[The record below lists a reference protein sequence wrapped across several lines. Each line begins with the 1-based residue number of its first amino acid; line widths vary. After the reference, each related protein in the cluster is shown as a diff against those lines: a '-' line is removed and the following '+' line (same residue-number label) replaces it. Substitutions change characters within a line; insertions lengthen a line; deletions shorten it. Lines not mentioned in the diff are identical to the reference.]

1 MSLIESKSKGSK
13 HGVGMDLV
21 CEEMEEL
28 VQRMKVF
35 EVVEE
40 ILNRLHC
47 LLLPLSTLL
56 VERCVHMIAFSISSN

>member
-1 MSLIESKSKGSK
+1 
-13 HGVGMDLV
+13 MDLV

-40 ILNRLHC
+40 ILNRLRC

-56 VERCVHMIAFSISSN
+56 VERCVHMIAFSISSI